1 MKLKTMS
8 VTDLNAYIKRNFDH
22 DFILSNVTVL
32 GEISNFKAHT
42 SGHLYFSLKDENAKV
57 NCVMFRTDAGSLTKL
72 PKDGAK
78 VLISGRV
85 SVYTKEGSYQLY
97 ANKLEEVG
105 LGELYKEFE
114 ENKEKLQKEGLF
126 RAERKKILPI
136 YPQKVAVVTSS
147 TGAAVQ
153 DIINVAR
160 RRNKTIELLIYP
172 TLVQGA
178 DARKSIIGSLKTIYK
193 RTDIDVIILA
203 RGGGSFEDLS
213 CFNDLELAYTIAESQ
228 KPIVTGIGHEVDFTI
243 ADFVADVRCATPSQ
257 AAEVVIPSF
266 DESLRAVEELKNRLT
281 NAYRQ
286 RLRLDRAILTSYRE
300 RLAKNHPKSILANSF
315 LEIDQKRNR
324 LDGIIMQKI
333 ERERER
339 LEASYSLLK
348 AHNPLNILDKGY
360 ALVFDEE
367 HRLIRDSNV
376 LMKQNRI
383 SIRLKN
389 GEIGMEVRS
398 SAKESEGV

>member
-266 DESLRAVEELKNRLT
+266 DESLRAVEELKNRLA

>member
-383 SIRLKN
+383 SVRLKN

-398 SAKESEGV
+398 SAKESKGV

>member
-383 SIRLKN
+383 SVRLKN

>member
-383 SIRLKN
+383 SVRLKN

-398 SAKESEGV
+398 